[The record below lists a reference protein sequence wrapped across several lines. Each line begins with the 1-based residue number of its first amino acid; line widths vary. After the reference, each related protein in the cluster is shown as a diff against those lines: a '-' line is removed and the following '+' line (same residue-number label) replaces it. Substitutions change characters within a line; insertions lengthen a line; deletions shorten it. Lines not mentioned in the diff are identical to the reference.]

1 MALIAKVMAGGTM
14 SVISTITLL
23 EVKMLS
29 SLELWR
35 VSERL
40 ITILQKVKLTNFL
53 GFANIFKT

>member
-1 MALIAKVMAGGTM
+1 MAGGTM
-14 SVISTITLL
+14 SVIRTITLL